1 MKIVLATGIYPP
13 DIGGPATYSHQLA
26 SELQKR
32 GEDVTVITYGEV
44 DIEQRK
50 VIDNENWIV
59 ECVPRFGGPITRWL
73 RYAAVLKKCANDADF
88 VIAFSSVSCGVPL
101 KLARLKKPKKI
112 LRLGGDFFWE
122 RYTDNGGECGLRI
135 WYDKKFKSL
144 KYFLIRAFYKSV
156 LKAFNHIIFST
167 RFQEEI
173 YENNFKYLPSHSVIE
188 NALPSGALELHKKHD
203 PFRILFMGRLVG
215 FKNLPELL
223 AAASILRASGRDI
236 ELLFV
241 GDGPMKKELQC
252 VSIEQNVEDITE
264 FKFPVHGED
273 KKKTFVEADL
283 LVIPSITEISPN
295 VALEARAAGLPVLLS
310 KETGL
315 SDSLTEGMVIS
326 DLIYAETIS
335 HEIEKIIDNYDQ
347 IASDSSK
354 DTSDRGWDR
363 VAEDWLKLCSKE
375 YNSTL

>member
-13 DIGGPATYSHQLA
+13 DIGGPATYSRELA

-50 VIDNENWIV
+50 TFDNEDWIV

-73 RYAAVLKKCANDADF
+73 RYAAVLKRCARDADF
-88 VIAFSSVSCGVPL
+88 VIAFSSVSCGVPI

-122 RYTDNGGECGLRI
+122 RYTDNGGEWGLRG

-144 KYFLIRAFYKSV
+144 KYFFIRAFYKSV
-156 LKAFNHIIFST
+156 LKTFNHIIFST

-173 YENNFKYLPSHSVIE
+173 YENNFEYLPSHSVIE
-188 NALPSGALELHKKHD
+188 NALPNGALELHKKHD
-203 PFRILFMGRLVG
+203 PFRILFMGRFVG

-223 AAASILRASGRDI
+223 DSASNLHDRRSI
-236 ELLFV
+236 EVTLV
-241 GDGPMKKELQC
+241 GDGPMKKRLEC
-252 VSIEQNVEDITE
+252 ISIEKSIESIVNFVLPTHSNE
-264 FKFPVHGED
+264 
-273 KKKTFVEADL
+273 KKKIFAEHDL

-315 SDSLTEGMVIS
+315 SDSLTDGMVIS

-335 HEIEKIIDNYDQ
+335 HEIEKIIENYDQ
-347 IASDSSK
+347 VASNSSK
-354 DTSDRGWDR
+354 DTSNRGWDR
-363 VAEDWLKLCSKE
+363 VAEDWNALFE
-375 YNSTL
+375 DII